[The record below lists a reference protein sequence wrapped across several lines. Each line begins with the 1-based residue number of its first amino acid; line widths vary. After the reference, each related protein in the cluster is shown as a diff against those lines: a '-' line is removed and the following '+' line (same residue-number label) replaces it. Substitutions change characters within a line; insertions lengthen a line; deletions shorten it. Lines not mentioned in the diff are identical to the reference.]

1 MATKF
6 MEMRKRIEV
15 LERLDATL
23 DSMEKDVLYSY
34 ECVKETVTDR
44 QKTHW
49 KTGELLWKD
58 EEHTIPEYVVE
69 REYDYVK
76 KETLDEEDELMAKT
90 IEDIRK
96 ALLKLV

>member
-15 LERLDATL
+15 LEKLDAALDNLEKETL
-23 DSMEKDVLYSY
+23 Y
-34 ECVKETVTDR
+34 EYVIVKETVTDQQR
-44 QKTHW
+44 THW
-49 KTGELLWKD
+49 KTGEPMWKED
-58 EEHTIPEYVVE
+58 GTPKYVVE
-69 REYDYVK
+69 REWDYVK

-96 ALLKLV
+96 ALLKLI